1 MQEDC
6 NSGES
11 NDEGPLSQA
20 PQSATAHVKFT
31 LDFKR
36 QETHCKFWKN
46 KIQCITMKVATR
58 EEFPQKAVRRGKGE
72 QHVQQLKTTK
82 QKHIEQDSIQTTHS

>member
-1 MQEDC
+1 MIVTQEKAM
-6 NSGES
+6 S
-11 NDEGPLSQA
+11 EGTVSQF
-20 PQSATAHVKFT
+20 PQSVTAHVKFT

-58 EEFPQKAVRRGKGE
+58 EEFPQKAVRRGGGGTACTTIE
-72 QHVQQLKTTK
+72 NNKTKTHRAK
-82 QKHIEQDSIQTTHS
+82 Q